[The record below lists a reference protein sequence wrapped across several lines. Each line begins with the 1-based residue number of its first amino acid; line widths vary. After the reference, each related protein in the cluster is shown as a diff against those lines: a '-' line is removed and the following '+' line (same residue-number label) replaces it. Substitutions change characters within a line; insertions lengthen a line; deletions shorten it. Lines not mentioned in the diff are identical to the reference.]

1 MGEKFSEIKATVV
14 GVLAIVYAFL
24 ANIFGVFTPLLFIT
38 LIAMFADLIT
48 RIYAACVRPDER
60 PESKKVLVGIYK
72 KIGMCM
78 LVILALIVDIALSLL
93 ANLIG
98 INVVTKIMVT
108 AFVMAWILVREII
121 SNAEN
126 LQHAGIELPSFL
138 NKILGIAKDKI
149 DKAGDAIVGDL
160 DEKSND

>member
-1 MGEKFSEIKATVV
+1 MGNNFNEIKTTLI
-14 GVLAIVYAFL
+14 GVIAVIYAFIT
-24 ANIFGVFTPLLFIT
+24 NIFGAFTPLLIIT
-38 LIAMFADLIT
+38 LGSMFTDLIT
-48 RIYAACVRPDER
+48 RIYAAAVRPDER

-78 LVILALIVDIALSLL
+78 LIVLALMVDIALSVM

-98 INVVTKIMVT
+98 IKIVSKIIVT
-108 AFVMAWILVREII
+108 ALAMAYILVRELI

-138 NKILGIAKDKI
+138 VKILGIAKDKI
-149 DKAGDAIVGDL
+149 DNAGEAIIGGDK
-160 DEKSND
+160 DV